1 MTDRQ
6 IIELFWARSQQA
18 IEETQRTYGRYCQSV
33 VYGILRDREEA
44 EEIVNDTYLKLW
56 NLIPP
61 ERPDSLKGFLGMI
74 ARGLAINRLK
84 ANHRQ
89 KRGAGQYLLGIEE
102 LQECIP
108 DTCGETDLE
117 DLTALRDCLNRFL
130 RALPSEQR
138 CVFIRRYWH
147 MNSIAEIAK
156 EFGMSQSKVKSMLMR
171 IRTQLKEH
179 LTKEGFRI

>member
-6 IIELFWARSQQA
+6 IIELFQARSQQA

-33 VYGILRDREEA
+33 VYGILQNREDA
-44 EEIVNDTYLKLW
+44 EEIVNDAYLKLW

-61 ERPDSLKGFLGMI
+61 ECPVSLKGFLGMI

-89 KRGAGQYLLGIEE
+89 KRGCGQYLLALEE

-108 DTCGETDLE
+108 DQCGENDPE
-117 DLTALRDCLNRFL
+117 ELTALRDSLNRFL
-130 RALPSEQR
+130 RLLPKEGR
-138 CVFIRRYWH
+138 CVFVRRYWH
-147 MNSIAEIAK
+147 MNSISEIAR

-171 IRTQLKEH
+171 VRNQLKAH
-179 LTKEGFRI
+179 LTKEGFDL